1 MTTKISVLFYL
12 RKSKVNSQGLM
23 PIYQRITIEGERFDI
38 STGHFVEEMK
48 WGTEMGKMKG
58 NSEEARTINS
68 RLDLLKN
75 KVYEIEKRLFMGEIK
90 INLENFKNEYLG
102 KKARD
107 RYLMPIFEEHN
118 RKIKELVGQEY
129 APGTLE
135 RYETSLKHTKNFL
148 LWKYN
153 ISDISIEKIDYS
165 FIMEYEF
172 YLRSVRKCAN
182 NTAVKYIKNFHKIIN
197 ICLANGWLTKDPFAN
212 YKSKVK
218 EVIREYLT
226 EREIQDLMEKE
237 LVSDRLEL
245 VRDIFIFSCF
255 TGLAYIDVKQ
265 LSNDNIVLGIDG
277 DKWINKN
284 RQKTDTSSRIPILP
298 TAQFIIDKYAN
309 HPVCVN
315 EDKLL
320 PIFSN
325 QKMNAY
331 LKEIATVCGINKELT
346 FHIARHTFATTVTLS
361 NGVPIETVSKM
372 LGHTN
377 LKTTQHYAKILDKKI
392 SEDMQVLKAK
402 FNTKL
407 QTHSKS
413 MNY

>member
-1 MTTKISVLFYL
+1 M
-12 RKSKVNSQGLM
+12 
-23 PIYQRITIEGERFDI
+23 
-38 STGHFVEEMK
+38 
-48 WGTEMGKMKG
+48 
-58 NSEEARTINS
+58 
-68 RLDLLKN
+68 
-75 KVYEIEKRLFMGEIK
+75 
-90 INLENFKNEYLG
+90 
-102 KKARD
+102 
-107 RYLMPIFEEHN
+107 
-118 RKIKELVGQEY
+118 
-129 APGTLE
+129 E

-265 LSNDNIVLGIDG
+265 LSKDNIVLGIDG